1 MQVFLESEEIEIGE
15 ISDFQI
21 DEANVEGELC
31 QAGSH
36 LAFYGSLV
44 ADLKAFV
51 SRKKLA
57 LDEYNSFQAQKIRAE
72 STKITENNIKEK
84 VKLEPEY
91 KRLMEEFIIAERD
104 LTKAENLYKS
114 QIKKTDCVIAMSYA
128 KRQEIRNY

>member
-1 MQVFLESEEIEIGE
+1 MQVFLELEEIEIGE